1 MTSGVSISSER
12 ANSDRSRPSDRE
24 VSSGSAFSA
33 FRIPHFAPLWTSNLL
48 QYFSFQMQRIA
59 LQWLVT
65 ELTSSRTL
73 LGMVGFMQGATMVV
87 VSPMAGVLIDRA
99 PKRTLVGSGR
109 FMLAALSSLLAVL
122 AGSGLVE
129 IWHIL
134 AIAVMTGAVMASTQ
148 PAIQTLVFDIAGR
161 DQAQKAVALNAT
173 AQGSAQLAG
182 PALAGVVIAS
192 VGLVAT
198 FTSSAI
204 GLLLSA
210 LLVAAIPARSSN
222 APAGPRS
229 ALHDLREGFAYVA
242 GRPPLLL
249 ALLIC
254 ALAIFNGALPAMRP
268 IFARHVLEVDSVSFG
283 LMAASHGVG
292 TMTGALLAA
301 LLPTVRRTGIAMAL
315 SMLAYAICLMLYA
328 LAFNLPYVLVIEF
341 AAGLVGQFFNVSVFA
356 GIQMAVPDEMR
367 GRVMGIV
374 FMLIQLAAVGQL
386 GVGALADAVGDQMAL
401 GFFGIVPAVALTA
414 ILIFGH
420 RTLDEL

>member
-109 FMLAALSSLLAVL
+109 FMLASLSSLLAVL

-148 PAIQTLVFDIAGR
+148 PAIQTLVFDIA
-161 DQAQKAVALNAT
+161 
-173 AQGSAQLAG
+173 
-182 PALAGVVIAS
+182 
-192 VGLVAT
+192 
-198 FTSSAI
+198 
-204 GLLLSA
+204 
-210 LLVAAIPARSSN
+210 
-222 APAGPRS
+222 
-229 ALHDLREGFAYVA
+229 
-242 GRPPLLL
+242 
-249 ALLIC
+249 
-254 ALAIFNGALPAMRP
+254 
-268 IFARHVLEVDSVSFG
+268 
-283 LMAASHGVG
+283 
-292 TMTGALLAA
+292 
-301 LLPTVRRTGIAMAL
+301 
-315 SMLAYAICLMLYA
+315 
-328 LAFNLPYVLVIEF
+328 
-341 AAGLVGQFFNVSVFA
+341 
-356 GIQMAVPDEMR
+356 
-367 GRVMGIV
+367 
-374 FMLIQLAAVGQL
+374 
-386 GVGALADAVGDQMAL
+386 
-401 GFFGIVPAVALTA
+401 
-414 ILIFGH
+414 
-420 RTLDEL
+420 